1 MKQRLIAAI
10 ILIAYVFVLIKVL
23 VFKDLA
29 LIKIG
34 DLRLNFGGTQE
45 GPANLIPFK
54 TILYYLKGNN
64 GLLIAGINI
73 IGNIIALIPLGL
85 FVPLVFKQI
94 NWKRSILL
102 ALLAGFSIE
111 LTQVALH
118 IGIFDIDDVI
128 LNGLGVLMGYGLFK
142 LYTGFPFKVKSF
154 ITIGSFVMVSLL
166 VALYTIAYFKKIE
179 LPISLGNSIETNL
192 PLNIKNSGTNQC
204 CDLCGG
210 TGGTGQI
217 IAVGNNT
224 ITIKRRD
231 GVLQTI
237 KLTKQT
243 TIKTSA
249 GPATNTD
256 LKVGDRVTVII
267 DETET
272 ASVVLVCNAKKQM
285 K

>member
-1 MKQRLIAAI
+1 MKQR
-10 ILIAYVFVLIKVL
+10 ILSAFLLLAYVFVLIKVL

-29 LIKIG
+29 LIRIG
-34 DLRLNFGGTQE
+34 QLRLNFGGTQE

-73 IGNIIALIPLGL
+73 IGNIIALIPLGFL
-85 FVPLVFKQI
+85 VPLFYKHM
-94 NWKRSILL
+94 NWERSILL
-102 ALLAGFSIE
+102 ALMAGFSIE

-128 LNGLGVLMGYGLFK
+128 LNGLGVIIGYGLFK
-142 LYTGFPFKVKSF
+142 LYTGLPFKVKSF
-154 ITIGSFVMVSLL
+154 LSIISFAIVTLL
-166 VALYTIAYFKKIE
+166 VSIYTVAHFNKIE
-179 LPISLGNSIETNL
+179 LPISIENSMEANMPPNVQPDGAT
-192 PLNIKNSGTNQC
+192 QC

-217 IAVGNNT
+217 IAVGNNS

-231 GVLQTI
+231 GVEQTI

-249 GPATNTD
+249 GPATNAD
-256 LKVGDRVTVII
+256 LKIGDRVTVII

-272 ASVVLVCNAKKQM
+272 ASVILVCDANI
-285 K
+285 